1 MKALKGV
8 IGILCAALFLYLA
21 VAEIDVESL
30 QTAFSALNY
39 GFVFLAVT
47 LSLATYGLRAWRW
60 RLILRPVKD
69 VPLSTLFAATVIGF
83 MANNILPL
91 RIGEV
96 GKAVVLSTKEQL
108 QVSAIL
114 ASIVVERAFD
124 GGAIAVL
131 GLTLFFFPILPPWVQ
146 SATLGLFAVCLVAL
160 VGLTALVLYRQQMA
174 ILELPSR
181 WARPPLGGKFLELV
195 EHFAAGAEA
204 LRDGRAVLRISA
216 LSFLLWAAHTVIFYL
231 ALLAL
236 GLALPAYTSV
246 VVLVFTSLGVLLPS
260 GPGYIGTFQ
269 YFTILALALFAVPKE
284 QALSYAVV
292 AHMSQWVPVTI
303 LGLVY
308 SWGMGVKVS
317 ALCGRQSKGKQPV
330 PLRA

>member
-1 MKALKGV
+1 VKALKGV
-8 IGILCAALFLYLA
+8 VGILCAALFLYLA
-21 VAEIDVESL
+21 VEEIDVESV
-30 QTAFSALNY
+30 QTAFSAINY

-47 LSLATYGLRAWRW
+47 VSLATYWIRAWRW
-60 RLILRPVKD
+60 KIILLPVKE
-69 VPLSTLFAATVIGF
+69 VQLSTLFAATVIGF

-96 GKAVVLSTKEQL
+96 GKAVVLSAKEQL

-114 ASIVVERAFD
+114 ATIVVERAFD

-131 GLTLFFFPILPPWVQ
+131 GLTLFFFPILPPWMQ
-146 SATLGLFAVCLVAL
+146 SATLGLFALCLLAL
-160 VGLTALVLYRQQMA
+160 LGLTSLVLYRKQVA
-174 ILELPSR
+174 IQELPSR
-181 WARPPLGGKFLELV
+181 WAQHRLGRKCLGLV

-204 LRDGRAVLRISA
+204 LRDGRAVMIISA
-216 LSFLLWAAHTVIFYL
+216 LSFLLWGAHTAILYL

-236 GLALPAYTSV
+236 GLELPAYTSL
-246 VVLVFTSLGVLLPS
+246 VVLVFTSIGVLLPS

-269 YFTILALALFAVPKE
+269 YFTILALTLFAVPKE

-292 AHMSQWVPVTI
+292 AHASQWAPVTL

-308 SWGMGVKVS
+308 IWSMGLKVS
-317 ALCGRQSKGKQPV
+317 ELFGRQGKGKQHV
-330 PLRA
+330 PLQA

>member
-1 MKALKGV
+1 VKALKGV

-60 RLILRPVKD
+60 RIILRPVKN

-114 ASIVVERAFD
+114 ATIVVERAFD

-131 GLTLFFFPILPPWVQ
+131 GLTLFFFPILPPWMQ
-146 SATLGLFAVCLVAL
+146 SATLGLFAVCLL
-160 VGLTALVLYRQQMA
+160 VLLGLTVLVLYRQQVS
-174 ILELPSR
+174 IKVFHSR
-181 WARPPLGGKFLELV
+181 WATHPLGHKVLGLV
-195 EHFAAGAEA
+195 ENFAAGAEA
-204 LRDGRAVLRISA
+204 LRDGWAVLMISA
-216 LSFLLWAAHTVIFYL
+216 LSFLLWAAHTAIFYL

-236 GLALPAYTSV
+236 GLELPAYTSV
-246 VVLVFTSLGVLLPS
+246 VVLVFTSIGVLLPS

-269 YFTILALALFAVPKE
+269 YFTILALTLFAVPKE

-292 AHMSQWVPVTI
+292 AHASQWVPVTI